1 MQSFDYSTL
10 PFFLDRNLTKNFKV
24 FGQILYVYFDPTFRR
39 HVSVID
45 IGLKQK
51 STIFVDEIFKFRT
64 TILDNNF
71 QFSFLK
77 KKDIFS
83 LKPVHFLNSK
93 NERVLRRKY
102 LSSLEKKIELFNV
115 SSFSILCLNFEL
127 SFKKSIPCRL
137 NKSIFFGILAL
148 KKAQLKDLN
157 INFKN
162 YSLLFIGFTRLFSKT
177 NKNFNFNL
185 KLIFLIK
192 FWELSLLYLYKSLN
206 YLNLTRT
213 FSEIQHFVF

>member
-1 MQSFDYSTL
+1 MFKMQSFDYSTL

-24 FGQILYVYFDPTFRR
+24 FGQVLYVYFDPTFRR

-51 STIFVDEIFKFRT
+51 SIIFVDEIFRFRN

-83 LKPVHFLNSK
+83 LKPVHFLSSK

-102 LSSLEKKIELFNV
+102 LSSLEKKIELFNFN
-115 SSFSILCLNFEL
+115 SFSILCLNFEPSL
-127 SFKKSIPCRL
+127 KKLTPL
-137 NKSIFFGILAL
+137 YLDKSIFFGILTL
-148 KKAQLKDLN
+148 KKIQFKNLN
-157 INFKN
+157 TNFKN
-162 YSLLFIGFTRLFSKT
+162 YNLLFISFIRLFSKT
-177 NKNFNFNL
+177 NKNFSYYL
-185 KLIFLIK
+185 KLLFLIK
-192 FWELSLLYLYKSLN
+192 F
-206 YLNLTRT
+206 
-213 FSEIQHFVF
+213 